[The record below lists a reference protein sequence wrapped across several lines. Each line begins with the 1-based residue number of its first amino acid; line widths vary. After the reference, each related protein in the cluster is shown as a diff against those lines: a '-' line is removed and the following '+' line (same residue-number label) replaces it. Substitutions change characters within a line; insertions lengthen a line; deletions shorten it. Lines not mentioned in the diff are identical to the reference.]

1 MSFLDFINYDILLK
15 VLRHILSISVAI
27 GLYLFIQR
35 LVIRSQCDDKDNKK
49 LQKVSLDKKND
60 EEAKY
65 KLPKSYEEW

>member
-35 LVIRSQCDDKDNKK
+35 LVTHNPDDKGNKNH
-49 LQKVSLDKKND
+49 QKVSLDKKND